1 MKRLLGVLSA
11 LILLASCAVV
21 DKAGLAASVNDNQ
34 LSVDQLAGY
43 IEQMNQAV
51 GEQGLGIDP
60 GEMNRG
66 VINAFIVEYILN
78 EMAASYGV
86 SATDA
91 EVTARIR
98 ALELEFGSRSELLRG
113 AAESLIAEDRL
124 FESIRAGLNT
134 AKLGEYFAPNQN
146 QEEQNDLLFIELI
159 EYAKTFDIQVAPRF
173 GTWDSEFMVL
183 MESTSDV
190 VLTEEFFDFIQ
201 NGS

>member
-1 MKRLLGVLSA
+1 MKKVITLMIA
-11 LILLASCAVV
+11 LTLMAGCSQVS
-21 DKAGLAASVNDNQ
+21 KAGTAASVNGVE
-34 LSVDQLAGY
+34 LSVNELSQYVD
-43 IEQMNQAV
+43 QMNASA
-51 GEQGLGIDP
+51 GEFGLEIDP
-60 GEMNRG
+60 GEVNRG

-78 EMAASYGV
+78 EMALKYGV

-91 EVTARIR
+91 EVSARIR
-98 ALELEFGSRSELLRG
+98 ALELQFGSREALLKG

-134 AKLGEYFAPNQN
+134 SKLGAYFAPDEN

-159 EYAKTFDIQVAPRF
+159 EYAKSFDIQVAPRF

-190 VLTEEFFDFIQ
+190 VLTKEYFDFIQ
-201 NGS
+201 NG